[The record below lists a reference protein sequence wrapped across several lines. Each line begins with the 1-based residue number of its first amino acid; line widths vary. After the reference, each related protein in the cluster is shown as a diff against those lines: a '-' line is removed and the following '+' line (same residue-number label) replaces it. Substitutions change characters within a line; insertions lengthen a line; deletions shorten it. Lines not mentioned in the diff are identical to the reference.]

1 MRAAALFP
9 RKEPHGN
16 PSDDPCDDLS
26 LAWLDDSSGDAYG
39 DSRHDREDGSGRDL
53 PRTRRDAFLRRLV
66 GLLPGL
72 AVSALLALLAGWG
85 AQLPWAQKAGAST
98 LTLAIVLGILIGNL
112 VIGPGSARVAAGIDF
127 GKSALLRLGIV
138 LFGLR
143 ITFQEITGVGLVG
156 IAASVVM
163 VLATFTLAVQLGTR
177 VFRLDRDTSILI
189 GAGASICGA
198 AAVMATQTVVR
209 ARAESVSI
217 AVATVIV
224 FGTLAMFCYPLLYP
238 YTGLS
243 AHAFGIYV
251 GSTVHEV
258 AQVVAASQSVGDQ
271 AAASAVIVKM
281 IRVMLLAPFLLA
293 LGAGVSVDSGSGAGA
308 VAIGGDG
315 RAAAVPPSRARDG
328 DARIRGPRLVIPWF
342 AVLFIVMAIVRS
354 LHWLPTVWVDAVLR
368 VDQFLLA
375 MAMAA
380 LGVCTRFGAI
390 RDAGPGPLKLGAAV
404 FLFLVTCGYLVNAAL
419 VRMAG

>member
-9 RKEPHGN
+9 CKEPHGK
-16 PSDDPCDDLS
+16 PYDDACDDLS
-26 LAWLDDSSGDAYG
+26 HAPLDNSSGDAYG
-39 DSRHDREDGSGRDL
+39 DFRHDRADGPDRDL
-53 PRTRRDAFLRRLV
+53 PRPRRHAFLRRLA

-72 AVSALLALLAGWG
+72 AVSALLALVAGWG

-98 LTLAIVLGILIGNL
+98 LTLAIVLGILIGNF
-112 VIGPGSARVAAGIDF
+112 VIGPESARVAAGIDF
-127 GKSALLRLGIV
+127 SKSALLRLGIV

-143 ITFQEITGVGLVG
+143 ITFQEIADVGLVG

-177 VFRLDRDTSILI
+177 VFRLDRHTSILI

-293 LGAGVSVDSGSGAGA
+293 LGAGVRVDSGSAQ
-308 VAIGGDG
+308 I
-315 RAAAVPPSRARDG
+315 RAR
-328 DARIRGPRLVIPWF
+328 RVVIPWF
-342 AVLFIVMAIVRS
+342 AVLFIAMAIIRS
-354 LHWLPTVWVDAVLR
+354 LHWLSTPWVDATLA

-375 MAMAA
+375 MAMGA

-404 FLFLVTCGYLVNAAL
+404 FLFLVTCGYLVNVAL
-419 VRMAG
+419 VRMAA

>member
-9 RKEPHGN
+9 RKEPHER
-16 PSDDPCDDLS
+16 P
-26 LAWLDDSSGDAYG
+26 SGDAYG
-39 DSRHDREDGSGRDL
+39 DFRHDRADGPDRDL
-53 PRTRRDAFLRRLV
+53 PRPRRHAFLRRLA

-98 LTLAIVLGILIGNL
+98 LTLAIVLGILIGNF
-112 VIGPGSARVAAGIDF
+112 VIGPESARVAAGIDF
-127 GKSALLRLGIV
+127 SKSTLLRLGIV

-143 ITFQEITGVGLVG
+143 ITFQEIADVGLVG

-177 VFRLDRDTSILI
+177 VFRLDRHTSILI

-293 LGAGVSVDSGSGAGA
+293 LGAGVGADSGSGAGA
-308 VAIGGDG
+308 GVGG
-315 RAAAVPPSRARDG
+315 RARGRDG
-328 DARIRGPRLVIPWF
+328 DARIRAPRLVIPWF

-354 LHWLPTVWVDAVLR
+354 LHWLPTPWVDAILSI
-368 VDQFLLA
+368 DQFLLA

-404 FLFLVTCGYLVNAAL
+404 FLFLVIFGYLVNVAL
-419 VRMAG
+419 VRMAD

>member
-9 RKEPHGN
+9 RKEPHGR
-16 PSDDPCDDLS
+16 P
-26 LAWLDDSSGDAYG
+26 SGDAYG
-39 DSRHDREDGSGRDL
+39 DLRHGRTGGPGRDL
-53 PRTRRDAFLRRLV
+53 PRIRHDAFLHRLA

-127 GKSALLRLGIV
+127 SKSALLRLGIV

-143 ITFQEITGVGLVG
+143 ITFQEIADVGLVG

-293 LGAGVSVDSGSGAGA
+293 LGAGVRVDSGSAQTH
-308 VAIGGDG
+308 
-315 RAAAVPPSRARDG
+315 AR
-328 DARIRGPRLVIPWF
+328 RLVIPWF

-354 LHWLPTVWVDAVLR
+354 LHWLPTPWVDATLS

-404 FLFLVTCGYLVNAAL
+404 FLFLVTCGYLVNVAL
-419 VRMAG
+419 VRMAD